1 MPGLCRRFCF
11 SYEFAVNFLTNL
23 GASLQFIAFAK
34 QQLQGLHALI
44 DAKKIPVEKSEDFF
58 EQTSALERAL
68 GEQAYGQ
75 SLNRYHSAKKGLV
88 VGAGTILAVALI
100 IYGLSM
106 FGPTSGLI
114 KGLMSDFILFA
125 ITISIVAGL
134 LLIGII
140 AGCFY
145 IRSLETKLLGK
156 DLSALWARILQRWAP
171 ELAAKHDIANIT
183 PDKIAQL
190 VAVQT
195 RIQDVSLE
203 LNA

>member
-44 DAKKIPVEKSEDFF
+44 DTKKIPVEKSEDFF
-58 EQTSALERAL
+58 EQTSALEQAL
-68 GEQAYGQ
+68 GDQAYGQ
-75 SLNRYHSAKKGLV
+75 SFNRYKSAKKGLV
-88 VGAGTILAVALI
+88 VGAGTILAIALI
-100 IYGLSM
+100 VYGLSM

-125 ITISIVAGL
+125 TTISIVAGL

-171 ELAAKHDIANIT
+171 ELAAKQDFATID
-183 PDKIAQL
+183 PESIAQF
-190 VAVQT
+190 VTVQAK
-195 RIQDVSLE
+195 IQDVNLD
-203 LNA
+203 LN

>member
-1 MPGLCRRFCF
+1 MPGACRRFCF

-125 ITISIVAGL
+125 TTISIVAGL

-171 ELAAKHDIANIT
+171 ELAAKHDIANIA
-183 PDKIAQL
+183 PDTIAQL